1 MKREIYIIGAGSYGE
16 AMFELATHCGFEV
29 VGFYDDDLAKQN
41 QLIMGVKVVGTIKDV
56 FSQEITGN
64 NYAVAFGNNKLRTNI
79 MNHIRERGGITPS
92 LIHNSAE
99 ISKYAEVGIGVY
111 IQPKAV
117 IWTKVKIEDDCIVSP
132 LTLICHHSILKK
144 GSLLSNL
151 STIGSNI
158 IVEEQVFI
166 GMGSTIM
173 TGIKKIGKNSIIG
186 AGSVV
191 IRDVSP
197 NTVVAGVP
205 AKFIKFNK

>member
-1 MKREIYIIGAGSYGE
+1 MKRKIYIIGAGSYGE

>member
-1 MKREIYIIGAGSYGE
+1 MKKKIYIIGAGSYGE
-16 AMFELATHCGFEV
+16 AVFELAINCGFEV
-29 VGFYDDDLAKQN
+29 AGFYDDDIKKIN
-41 QLIMGVKVVGTIKDV
+41 QYVMDV
-56 FSQEITGN
+56 PVLGSIQQLFSQDIRDK
-64 NYAVAFGNNKLRTNI
+64 YFAVAIGNNKIRTNI
-79 MNHIRERGGITPS
+79 MEHIREKGGNTPT

-99 ISKYAEVGIGVY
+99 ISRYAEIGRGVY

-191 IRDVSP
+191 IRDVLP

-205 AKFIKFNK
+205 AKLIRKIE

>member
-29 VGFYDDDLAKQN
+29 VGFYDDDIKKIN
-41 QLIMGVKVVGTIKDV
+41 QCVMDVKVKGTIQNLLSHDLK
-56 FSQEITGN
+56 GN
-64 NYAVAFGNNKLRTNI
+64 NYAVAIGNNSLRTKI
-79 MNHIRERGGITPS
+79 MDHIRERGGITPS

-99 ISKYAEVGIGVY
+99 ISKYAEIGCGVY

>member
-29 VGFYDDDLAKQN
+29 VGFYDDDIKKIN
-41 QLIMGVKVVGTIKDV
+41 QCVMDVKVKGTIQNLLSHDLK
-56 FSQEITGN
+56 GN
-64 NYAVAFGNNKLRTNI
+64 NYAVAIGNNSLRTKI
-79 MNHIRERGGITPS
+79 MDHIREKGGNTPT
-92 LIHNSAE
+92 LIHESSE